1 MKNELQQHKKS
12 DKVKWIIVFISLIVL
27 FIGVFA
33 PLISSCISENQKQEE
48 KPIAPTEQT
57 GSMNTASNDF
67 IGEVNNSPYV
77 KLAMSRATTY
87 SQTNNSASKTLTATV
102 LPASAANQKVNWSV
116 EWGDSTNTSNVSDYI
131 TVTPTSAGSNVA
143 TVTCYQKFS
152 GNIIVTATTQ
162 ENGYSASC
170 IVTFTGQP
178 SDIAISGTI
187 SPTSGEYR
195 VGVGQAYTF
204 DVTLSN
210 VFNQVGSQFN
220 QVVCTVEGVGTVKL
234 GNMEYYNQTGTHK
247 WWEQTLN
254 DVALDT
260 LKDSFITVSY
270 ANGKLTVNTIKT
282 IESYY
287 ESSQRMDGGRTT
299 GYTNKF
305 YSFVDD
311 CYFKVWV
318 EETVSGYK
326 EAFVFRFDESVV
338 TGITVDNTEMEF

>member
-27 FIGVFA
+27 FVGVFA

-48 KPIAPTEQT
+48 NPITPTEQT
-57 GSMNTASNDF
+57 GSMNTSSNDF

-77 KLAMSRATTY
+77 KLAMSRTTTY

-116 EWGDSTNTSNVSDYI
+116 EWGDSSNTSNVNDYI
-131 TVTPTSAGSNVA
+131 TVTPTSAGSNIA

-170 IVTFTGQP
+170 IVTFAGQP
-178 SDIAISGTI
+178 SDIAISGNI
-187 SPTSGEYR
+187 SPISGEYR

-234 GNMEYYNQTGTHK
+234 GSMEYYNQTGTHK
-247 WWEQTLN
+247 WWEDSLVDT
-254 DVALDT
+254 ALDT
-260 LKDSFITVSY
+260 LKDNFINVSY
-270 ANGKLTVNTIKT
+270 ANGKLTVNTLKT

-305 YSFVDD
+305 YSYVDD
-311 CYFKVWV
+311 CYFRVWV